1 MLLEFWMCRCFCFEY
16 FAIEIEYRPYRPRPM
31 CVCLRLH
38 VVWWEVNVH
47 AYDAYTHRGMS
58 ATTHSKR
65 AVRVLNILIRVCAGF
80 IVVFI
85 LDICS
90 KISATEAFFF
100 CWNVSSWI
108 QLVRRA
114 SHFSRSSSTLAN
126 MLWTKKVR
134 KKSCALGSENEQRGI
149 GLGEFSST

>member
-1 MLLEFWMCRCFCFEY
+1 MCRCFCFEY

-65 AVRVLNILIRVCAGF
+65 AVRVLTFHTAPAKTLLAVACASRHSSHAIQHHAGSTKMTILSVRLDVQVYLLQHH
-80 IVVFI
+80 IV
-85 LDICS
+85 
-90 KISATEAFFF
+90 
-100 CWNVSSWI
+100 N
-108 QLVRRA
+108 
-114 SHFSRSSSTLAN
+114 HFSKCYGTAADFR
-126 MLWTKKVR
+126 
-134 KKSCALGSENEQRGI
+134 RGDVAVA
-149 GLGEFSST
+149 